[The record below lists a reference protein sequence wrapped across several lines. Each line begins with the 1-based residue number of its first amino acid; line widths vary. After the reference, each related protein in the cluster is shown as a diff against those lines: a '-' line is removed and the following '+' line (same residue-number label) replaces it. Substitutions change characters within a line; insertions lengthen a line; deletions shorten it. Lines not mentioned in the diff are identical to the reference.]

1 LENES
6 QKKLEENLLQLREEL
21 IEVKRLLHMCK
32 VGFEAI
38 QETGNSKVADVFLDE
53 LNSNL

>member
-1 LENES
+1 MENES

-21 IEVKRLLHMCK
+21 VEVKRLLHMCK

-53 LNSNL
+53 LNSSL

>member
-1 LENES
+1 MENEL
-6 QKKLEENLLQLREEL
+6 QKRLEESLLQLREEL